1 MMCITCGN
9 PLPYSSFRP
18 RVYCSNNCSDYAKF
32 KNALEKTLQKMKP
45 IPANAKVIKGD
56 MFRLRN
62 IVRNTNSF
70 GVDNV

>member
-1 MMCITCGN
+1 MTCIIFGN

-18 RVYCSNNCSDYAKF
+18 RNYCGDNCRSYAKF
-32 KNALEKTLQKMKP
+32 KNALAKTLKDMQP
-45 IPANAKVIKGD
+45 LPAYAKIIKGD